1 MCPLPEPH
9 TGTFFLNLFY
19 CYLKCHF
26 HLAGISGDGSSS
38 FFQTF
43 YHTFGSNRSYF
54 LIGSFPFHRRF
65 GCDRLFATFSVVFL
79 PFFTVTLRLVIA
91 CSFFSATFFFWTV
104 TFTVAFAPFAEV
116 TVTVALPAF
125 LPLIVSFPFLTDTF
139 ATLELL
145 LFADLILSPLIAVVL
160 ILIAVVD
167 CFT

>member
-1 MCPLPEPH
+1 MVALPFFRPFTTPLEV
-9 TGTFFLNLFY
+9 TEATFLLEVF
-19 CYLKCHF
+19 HF
-26 HLAGISGDGSSS
+26 TDALAV
-38 FFQTF
+38 
-43 YHTFGSNRSYF
+43 
-54 LIGSFPFHRRF
+54 IG
-65 GCDRLFATFSVVFL
+65 LFATFSVVFL

-91 CSFFSATFFFWTV
+91 CSFFQCHFLFLDSDLHCGFCTLCRSHCNRSLT
-104 TFTVAFAPFAEV
+104 
-116 TVTVALPAF
+116 AF

>member
-1 MCPLPEPH
+1 MVALPFFRPFTTPLEV
-9 TGTFFLNLFY
+9 TEATFLLEVF
-19 CYLKCHF
+19 HF
-26 HLAGISGDGSSS
+26 TDALAV
-38 FFQTF
+38 
-43 YHTFGSNRSYF
+43 
-54 LIGSFPFHRRF
+54 IG
-65 GCDRLFATFSVVFL
+65 LFATFSVVFL

-145 LFADLILSPLIAVVL
+145 LFADLILSPLIAEARL
-160 ILIAVVD
+160 IQLHTDAEKAAEVEKILGNL
-167 CFT
+167 